1 MNDKVALTRLKKT
14 LGGMG
19 LSEEAAKI
27 AKMAQS
33 TNLTLGDLI
42 DVGQNVEN
50 PDFFFQRQGS
60 PDSIGRVTKNQENKT
75 DSWWG
80 IRVKDEAKEV
90 ILSDYLY
97 YVLINIHS
105 TGHWKS
111 MVRGTTGL
119 QSIRLQDLTSIPV
132 G

>member
-1 MNDKVALTRLKKT
+1 MNDKRILARLKKT

-19 LSEEAAKI
+19 LSEEATQI

-42 DVGQNVEN
+42 DVGQNVKN
-50 PDFFFQRQGS
+50 PDFYFQRQGS
-60 PDSIGRVTKNQENKT
+60 PGSIGTVAKTLEEKT

-80 IRVKDEAKEV
+80 IKVKEEAGGV
-90 ILSDYLY
+90 ILPDYLY
-97 YVLINIHS
+97 YALMNLHS
-105 TGHWKS
+105 TGLWKR
-111 MVRGTTGL
+111 MARGTTNL
-119 QSIRLQDLTSIPV
+119 QSIRLEDLKSIPV

>member
-1 MNDKVALTRLKKT
+1 MNDKRILARLKKT

-19 LSEEAAKI
+19 LSEEAAQI

-33 TNLTLGDLI
+33 ANLTLGDLI

-60 PDSIGRVTKNQENKT
+60 PDSIGKVTKNPEKKT

-80 IRVKDEAKEV
+80 IKVKEEAREI
-90 ILSDYLY
+90 ILPDYLY
-97 YVLINIHS
+97 YALMNLHS
-105 TGHWKS
+105 TGHWKG
-111 MVRGTTGL
+111 MARGTTGL
-119 QSIRLQDLTSIPV
+119 QSIRLQDLKSIPV